1 MSSAGLTRGV
11 NRRTGPTCYG
21 LLSTE
26 ESLPLGANAGTT
38 DTMANRNGPPPRSRL
53 HRGHTSAFARRQ
65 RKGEEASSDDGGDDG
80 DADKSDKA
88 DKADTTDKAAAAT
101 DPLQAIAAA
110 SFAIPVPEMGA
121 TVGPAPLPGV
131 PPASEAPPPPAAA
144 PAASPIP
151 APPNA
156 ATVVA
161 PISVDGLP
169 ILPLMPPPS
178 EVPEGDPDDPAA
190 PPGQVPP
197 GDSRSM
203 RRRATEGEEFVLVYR
218 VANIVVSRWGPV
230 GRRGQWRV
238 VEYPTTTY
246 ASNAYARECSRWV
259 SEGFSDYRG
268 P

>member
-1 MSSAGLTRGV
+1 
-11 NRRTGPTCYG
+11 
-21 LLSTE
+21 
-26 ESLPLGANAGTT
+26 
-38 DTMANRNGPPPRSRL
+38 MANRNGPPPRSRL
-53 HRGHTSAFARRQ
+53 NRALTSAFARRQ

-80 DADKSDKA
+80 DADPGKS
-88 DKADTTDKAAAAT
+88 DKAAAAT

-121 TVGPAPLPGV
+121 TVGPAPLPGM
-131 PPASEAPPPPAAA
+131 PPASEAPA
-144 PAASPIP
+144 PAPAPAVADPSPIT

-156 ATVVA
+156 ETVVA
-161 PISVDGLP
+161 PTSADGLP

-178 EVPEGDPDDPAA
+178 EVPEGNPDDPAA

-203 RRRATEGEEFVLVYR
+203 RRHATDGEEFVLVYR